1 MKNIVLFLLFFSI
14 SSFALSLDQVRA
26 ELKKSAFAR
35 DSVEM
40 SIRTTVNTPAGKQ
53 VVSIYMVQKGA
64 SKTYTEMKS
73 PLLNQRSIVNGSR
86 MKVIDLNTK
95 KSQILPYNGEAL
107 EAQSYT
113 KFNPLDSGDWHEPV
127 HVSGDLYSIVGDKGT
142 LYYDSAKKRI
152 EKIESNDAERNT
164 LTTFTYDAMNEL
176 KKMEVSV
183 IVSGIETK
191 VTTEILALR
200 SSAKFPDKLFEF

>member
-1 MKNIVLFLLFFSI
+1 MKKIIFTILFFSI
-14 SSFALSLDQVRA
+14 SSFALSLDQVRTD
-26 ELKKSAFAR
+26 LKKSAFSR

-95 KSQILPYNGEAL
+95 KSQVLPYNGEAL

-113 KFNPLDSGDWHEPV
+113 KFNPLDSGDWQEPV
-127 HVSGDLYSIVGDKGT
+127 HVSDNLYSITGSQGV

-152 EKIESNDAERNT
+152 EKIESNDAEKNT
-164 LTTFTYDAMNEL
+164 LTTFTYDASNNL

-183 IVSGIETK
+183 IVSGFETK

>member
-1 MKNIVLFLLFFSI
+1 MKKLVIALCLLAS

-26 ELKKSAFAR
+26 DLKKSALAR
-35 DSVEM
+35 DSIEM
-40 SIRTTVNTPAGKQ
+40 NIRTTVNSPAGKQ
-53 VVSIYMVQKGA
+53 VVSIYMVQKGV
-64 SKTYTEMKS
+64 SKVYTEMKS

-113 KFNPLDSGDWHEPV
+113 KFNPLDSGDWQEPV
-127 HVSGDLYSIVGDKGT
+127 HVSGNLFSIVGAQGT

-152 EKIESNDAERNT
+152 EKIESNDAGKSA
-164 LTTFTYDAMNEL
+164 LTTFTYDAMNNL

-183 IVSGIETK
+183 LVSGIETK
-191 VTTEILALR
+191 VVTEILALR
-200 SSAKFPDKLFEF
+200 SSEKFPDKLFEF

>member
-1 MKNIVLFLLFFSI
+1 MKKLVIALCLLAS

-26 ELKKSAFAR
+26 DLKKSALAR
-35 DSVEM
+35 DSIEM
-40 SIRTTVNTPAGKQ
+40 NIRTTVNSPAGKQ
-53 VVSIYMVQKGA
+53 VVSIYMVQKGV
-64 SKTYTEMKS
+64 SKVYTEMKS

-113 KFNPLDSGDWHEPV
+113 KFNPLDSGDWQEPV
-127 HVSGDLYSIVGDKGT
+127 HVSGNLFSIVGAQGT

-152 EKIESNDAERNT
+152 EKIESNDAGKNT
-164 LTTFTYDAMNEL
+164 LTTFTYDAMNNL

-183 IVSGIETK
+183 LVSGIETK
-191 VTTEILALR
+191 ITTEILALR

>member
-1 MKNIVLFLLFFSI
+1 MKRIIFTLLFFSI

-26 ELKKSAFAR
+26 DLKKSALAR

-113 KFNPLDSGDWHEPV
+113 KFNPLDSGVWQEPV
-127 HVSGDLYSIVGDKGT
+127 YVSGNLYSIAGDKGT

-152 EKIESNDAERNT
+152 EKIESNDAEKNT
-164 LTTFTYDAMNEL
+164 LTTFTYDALDNL

>member
-1 MKNIVLFLLFFSI
+1 MKKLVIALCLLAS

-26 ELKKSAFAR
+26 DLKKSALAR
-35 DSVEM
+35 DSIEM
-40 SIRTTVNTPAGKQ
+40 NIRTTVNSPAGKQ
-53 VVSIYMVQKGA
+53 VVSIYMVQKGV
-64 SKTYTEMKS
+64 SKVYTEMKS

-113 KFNPLDSGDWHEPV
+113 KFNPLDSGDWQEPV
-127 HVSGDLYSIVGDKGT
+127 HVSDNLYSITGSQGV

-152 EKIESNDAERNT
+152 EKIESNDAEKNT
-164 LTTFTYDAMNEL
+164 LTTFTYDASNNL

>member
-1 MKNIVLFLLFFSI
+1 MKFFLTLLVFTSF
-14 SSFALSLDQVRA
+14 SFALSLNQIRA
-26 ELKKSAFAR
+26 DLKKSALAR

-73 PLLNQRSIVNGSR
+73 SLLNQRSIVNGAR

-113 KFNPLDSGDWHEPV
+113 KFNPLDSGDWQEPV
-127 HVSGDLYSIVGDKGT
+127 HVSDNLYSITGSQGV

-152 EKIESNDAERNT
+152 EKIESNDAEKNT
-164 LTTFTYDAMNEL
+164 LTTFTYDASNNL

>member
-1 MKNIVLFLLFFSI
+1 MKKLVIALCLLAS

-26 ELKKSAFAR
+26 DLKKSALAR
-35 DSVEM
+35 DSIEM
-40 SIRTTVNTPAGKQ
+40 NIRTTVNSPAGKQ
-53 VVSIYMVQKGA
+53 VVSIYMVQKGV
-64 SKTYTEMKS
+64 SKVYTEMKS

-113 KFNPLDSGDWHEPV
+113 KFNPLDSGDWQEPV
-127 HVSGDLYSIVGDKGT
+127 HVSDNLYSITGSQGV

-152 EKIESNDAERNT
+152 EKIESNDAEKNT
-164 LTTFTYDAMNEL
+164 LTTFTYDASDNL

-200 SSAKFPDKLFEF
+200 SSAKFPDKLFDF

>member
-1 MKNIVLFLLFFSI
+1 MKKLVIALCLLAS

-26 ELKKSAFAR
+26 DLKKSALAR
-35 DSVEM
+35 DSIEM
-40 SIRTTVNTPAGKQ
+40 NIRTTVNSPAGKQ
-53 VVSIYMVQKGA
+53 VVSIYMVQKGVF
-64 SKTYTEMKS
+64 KVYTEMKS

-95 KSQILPYNGEAL
+95 KTQILPYNGEAL

-113 KFNPLDSGDWHEPV
+113 KFNPLDSGDWQEPV
-127 HVSGDLYSIVGDKGT
+127 HVSDNLYSITGSQGV

-152 EKIESNDAERNT
+152 EKIESNDAEKNT
-164 LTTFTYDAMNEL
+164 QTTFTYDAANNL

-191 VTTEILALR
+191 VVTEILALR
-200 SSAKFPDKLFEF
+200 SSEKFPDKLFEF

>member
-1 MKNIVLFLLFFSI
+1 MKKIIFILLLFSV
-14 SSFALSLDQVRA
+14 STFALSLDQVRA

-40 SIRTTVNTPAGKQ
+40 SIRTTVNTPMGKQ
-53 VVSIYMVQKGA
+53 VVSIYMVQKGT

-73 PLLNQRSIVNGSR
+73 PLLNQRSIVNGSH

-113 KFNPLDSGDWHEPV
+113 KFNPLDSGDWQEPV
-127 HVSGDLYSIVGDKGT
+127 HVSGNLYSIAGDKGT

-152 EKIESNDAERNT
+152 EKIESNDAEKNT
-164 LTTFTYDAMNEL
+164 LTTFTYDASDNL

-183 IVSGIETK
+183 IVSGIETN

>member
-1 MKNIVLFLLFFSI
+1 MKKIIFTLLFFSI
-14 SSFALSLDQVRA
+14 SSFALSLDQVRTD
-26 ELKKSAFAR
+26 LKKSALSR

-53 VVSIYMVQKGA
+53 VVSIYMVQKGT
-64 SKTYTEMKS
+64 SKIYTEMKS
-73 PLLNQRSIVNGSR
+73 SLLNQRSIVNGAR
-86 MKVIDLNTK
+86 MKVIDMNTK

-113 KFNPLDSGDWHEPV
+113 KFNPLDSGDWQEPV
-127 HVSGDLYSIVGDKGT
+127 HVSDNLYSITGSQGI
-142 LYYDSAKKRI
+142 LFYDASKKRI
-152 EKIESNDAERNT
+152 EKIESNDADKNT
-164 LTTFTYDAMNEL
+164 LTTFTYDAMDNL

>member
-1 MKNIVLFLLFFSI
+1 MKKLVIALCLLAS

-26 ELKKSAFAR
+26 DLKKSALAR

-73 PLLNQRSIVNGSR
+73 SLLNQRSIVNGSR

-113 KFNPLDSGDWHEPV
+113 KFNPLDSGDWQEPV
-127 HVSGDLYSIVGDKGT
+127 HVSDNLYSITGSQGV
-142 LYYDSAKKRI
+142 LYYDASKKRI
-152 EKIESNDAERNT
+152 EKIESNDAEKNT
-164 LTTFTYDAMNEL
+164 LTTFTYDAANNL

-191 VTTEILALR
+191 ITTEILALR

>member
-1 MKNIVLFLLFFSI
+1 MKKIIFTLLFFSI
-14 SSFALSLDQVRA
+14 SSFALSLDQVRTD
-26 ELKKSAFAR
+26 LKKSALSR

-53 VVSIYMVQKGA
+53 VVSIYMVQKGT
-64 SKTYTEMKS
+64 SKIYTEMKS
-73 PLLNQRSIVNGSR
+73 SLLNQRSIVNGAR

-95 KSQILPYNGEAL
+95 KSQILPHNGEAL

-113 KFNPLDSGDWHEPV
+113 KFNPLDSGDWQEPV
-127 HVSGDLYSIVGDKGT
+127 HVSDNLYSITGSQGI
-142 LYYDSAKKRI
+142 LFYDASKKRI
-152 EKIESNDAERNT
+152 EKIESNDADKNT
-164 LTTFTYDAMNEL
+164 LTTFTYDAMDNL

>member
-1 MKNIVLFLLFFSI
+1 MKNLIIALSLLVT
-14 SSFALSLDQVRA
+14 SSFAFSLDQVRA

-40 SIRTTVNTPAGKQ
+40 SIRTTVDTPAGKQ
-53 VVSIYMVQKGA
+53 VVSIYMVQKGT

-86 MKVIDLNTK
+86 IKVIDLNTK
-95 KSQILPYNGEAL
+95 KSQVLPYNGEAL

-113 KFNPLDSGDWHEPV
+113 KFNPLDSGDWQEPV
-127 HVSGDLYSIVGDKGT
+127 HVSGNLYSIVSGKGT

-152 EKIESNDAERNT
+152 EKIESMDSEKNT
-164 LTTFTYDAMNEL
+164 LTTFTYDALDNL

>member
-1 MKNIVLFLLFFSI
+1 MKKIIFTLLILSI
-14 SSFALSLDQVRA
+14 SSFALSLDQVRTD
-26 ELKKSAFAR
+26 LKKSAHSR

-73 PLLNQRSIVNGSR
+73 SLLNQRSIVNGSR

-113 KFNPLDSGDWHEPV
+113 KFNPLDSGDWQEPV
-127 HVSGDLYSIVGDKGT
+127 HVSDNLYSITGSQGV

-152 EKIESNDAERNT
+152 EKIESNDAEKNT
-164 LTTFTYDAMNEL
+164 LTTFTYDASNNL

>member
-1 MKNIVLFLLFFSI
+1 MKKIIFTILFFSI
-14 SSFALSLDQVRA
+14 SSFALSLDQVRTD
-26 ELKKSAFAR
+26 LKKSAFSR

-95 KSQILPYNGEAL
+95 KSQVLPYNGEAL
-107 EAQSYT
+107 EAQFYT
-113 KFNPLDSGDWHEPV
+113 KFNPLDSGDWQEPV
-127 HVSGDLYSIVGDKGT
+127 HVSDNLYSITGSQGV

-152 EKIESNDAERNT
+152 EKIESNDAEKNT
-164 LTTFTYDAMNEL
+164 LTTFTYDASNNL

-183 IVSGIETK
+183 IVSGFETK

>member
-1 MKNIVLFLLFFSI
+1 MKNLIIALSLLVT

-53 VVSIYMVQKGA
+53 VVSIYMVQKGS
-64 SKTYTEMKS
+64 SKTYAEMKS
-73 PLLNQRSIVNGSR
+73 PLLNQRSIVNGLR

-113 KFNPLDSGDWHEPV
+113 KFNPLDSGDWQEPV
-127 HVSGDLYSIVGDKGT
+127 HVSDNLYSITGSQGV

-152 EKIESNDAERNT
+152 EKIESNDAEKNS
-164 LTTFTYDAMNEL
+164 LTTFTYDASDNL

-183 IVSGIETK
+183 IVSGVETK

>member
-1 MKNIVLFLLFFSI
+1 MKKIIFTLLFFSI
-14 SSFALSLDQVRA
+14 SSFALSLDQVRTD
-26 ELKKSAFAR
+26 LKKSALSR

-53 VVSIYMVQKGA
+53 VVSIYMVQKGT
-64 SKTYTEMKS
+64 SKIYTEMKS
-73 PLLNQRSIVNGSR
+73 SLLNQRSIVNGAR

-113 KFNPLDSGDWHEPV
+113 KFNPLDSGDWQEPV
-127 HVSGDLYSIVGDKGT
+127 HVSDNLYSITGSQGI
-142 LYYDSAKKRI
+142 LFYDASKKRI
-152 EKIESNDAERNT
+152 EKIESNDADKNT
-164 LTTFTYDAMNEL
+164 LTTFTYDAMDNL

>member
-1 MKNIVLFLLFFSI
+1 MKKIIVFLSFLATA
-14 SSFALSLDQVRA
+14 SFALSLDQVRA
-26 ELKKSAFAR
+26 DLKKSALSR

-40 SIRTTVNTPAGKQ
+40 SIRTTVNTPVGKQ
-53 VVSIYMVQKGA
+53 VVSIYMVQKGP
-64 SKTYTEMKS
+64 SKIYTEMKS
-73 PLLNQRSIVNGSR
+73 SLLNQRSVVNGSR
-86 MKVIDLNTK
+86 MKVIDLSTK

-113 KFNPLDSGDWHEPV
+113 KFNPLDSGDWQEPV
-127 HVSGDLYSIVGDKGT
+127 HVSDNLYSIVGSQGV

-152 EKIESNDAERNT
+152 EKIESNDAEKNT
-164 LTTFTYDAMNEL
+164 LTTFTYDVSNNL

-183 IVSGIETK
+183 IVSGVETK
-191 VTTEILALR
+191 VTTEILTLR

>member
-1 MKNIVLFLLFFSI
+1 MKKIIHILLVFSI

-26 ELKKSAFAR
+26 DLKKSALFR

-53 VVSIYMVQKGA
+53 VISIYMVQKGT

-95 KSQILPYNGEAL
+95 KSQILPYNGEAF

-113 KFNPLDSGDWHEPV
+113 KFNPLDSGDWQEPV
-127 HVSGDLYSIVGDKGT
+127 HVSENLYSIAGDQGT

-152 EKIESNDAERNT
+152 EKIESNDAEKNT

-183 IVSGIETK
+183 IVSGVETK

-200 SSAKFPDKLFEF
+200 SSNIFPDKLFEF

>member
-1 MKNIVLFLLFFSI
+1 MKKIIFTLFFFSI
-14 SSFALSLDQVRA
+14 SSFALSLEQVRA
-26 ELKKSAFAR
+26 DLKKSALAR

-113 KFNPLDSGDWHEPV
+113 KFNPLDSGDWQEPV
-127 HVSGDLYSIVGDKGT
+127 HVSGNLYSIAGDKGT

-152 EKIESNDAERNT
+152 EKIESNDAEKNT
-164 LTTFTYDAMNEL
+164 LTTFTYDASDNL

-200 SSAKFPDKLFEF
+200 SSAKFPDKLFDF

>member
-1 MKNIVLFLLFFSI
+1 MKNLIIALSLLVT

-73 PLLNQRSIVNGSR
+73 PLLNQRSIVNGAR

-107 EAQSYT
+107 DAQSYT
-113 KFNPLDSGDWHEPV
+113 KFNPLDSGDWQEPV
-127 HVSGDLYSIVGDKGT
+127 HVSDNLYSIAGSQGI

-152 EKIESNDAERNT
+152 EKIESNDAEKNS
-164 LTTFTYDAMNEL
+164 LTTFTYDASDNL

-183 IVSGIETK
+183 IVSGVETK

>member
-1 MKNIVLFLLFFSI
+1 MKKIIFTLFFFSI
-14 SSFALSLDQVRA
+14 SSFALSLEQVRA
-26 ELKKSAFAR
+26 DLKKSALAH

-95 KSQILPYNGEAL
+95 KSQVLPYNGEAL
-107 EAQSYT
+107 EVQSYT
-113 KFNPLDSGDWHEPV
+113 KFNPLDSGDWQEPV
-127 HVSGDLYSIVGDKGT
+127 HVSDNLYSIAGTQGT

-152 EKIESNDAERNT
+152 EKIESVDAEKNT

-200 SSAKFPDKLFEF
+200 SSKNFPDKLFEF

>member
-1 MKNIVLFLLFFSI
+1 MKTIIFTLLFFSM

-40 SIRTTVNTPAGKQ
+40 SIRTTVDTPAGKQ
-53 VVSIYMVQKGA
+53 VVSIYMVQKGT

-113 KFNPLDSGDWHEPV
+113 KFNPLDSGVWQEPV
-127 HVSGDLYSIVGDKGT
+127 HVSDNLYSIVGDKGT

-152 EKIESNDAERNT
+152 EKIESNDAEKNT
-164 LTTFTYDAMNEL
+164 LTTFTYDASDNL

>member
-1 MKNIVLFLLFFSI
+1 MKKIIFTLLFFSI
-14 SSFALSLDQVRA
+14 SSFALSLDQVRID
-26 ELKKSAFAR
+26 LKKSALAR

-53 VVSIYMVQKGA
+53 VVSIYMVQKGV

-73 PLLNQRSIVNGSR
+73 PLLNQRSIVNGAR

-113 KFNPLDSGDWHEPV
+113 KFNPLDSGDWQEPV
-127 HVSGDLYSIVGDKGT
+127 HVSDNLYSIVGSQGV
-142 LYYDSAKKRI
+142 LYYDSAKRRI
-152 EKIESNDAERNT
+152 EKIESNDAEKNT
-164 LTTFTYDAMNEL
+164 LTTFTYDASGNL

>member
-1 MKNIVLFLLFFSI
+1 MKKLVIALCLLAS

-26 ELKKSAFAR
+26 DLKKSALAR
-35 DSVEM
+35 DSIEM
-40 SIRTTVNTPAGKQ
+40 NIRTTVNSPAGKQ
-53 VVSIYMVQKGA
+53 VVSVYMVQKGVF
-64 SKTYTEMKS
+64 KVYTEMKS

-113 KFNPLDSGDWHEPV
+113 KFNPLDSGDWQEPV
-127 HVSGDLYSIVGDKGT
+127 HVSGNLFSIVGAQGT

-152 EKIESNDAERNT
+152 EKIESNDAGKSA
-164 LTTFTYDAMNEL
+164 LTTFTYDAMNNL

-183 IVSGIETK
+183 LVSGIETK
-191 VTTEILALR
+191 ITTEILALR

>member
-1 MKNIVLFLLFFSI
+1 MKKFILVLSLLVT

-26 ELKKSAFAR
+26 DLKKSALAR

-113 KFNPLDSGDWHEPV
+113 KFNPLDSGDWQEPV
-127 HVSGDLYSIVGDKGT
+127 LVSDNLYSITGEKGT

-152 EKIESNDAERNT
+152 ERIESNDAEKNT
-164 LTTFTYDAMNEL
+164 LTTFTYDASDNL

-183 IVSGIETK
+183 IISGIETK

>member
-1 MKNIVLFLLFFSI
+1 MKIFFTLLFFTSF
-14 SSFALSLDQVRA
+14 SFALSLDQVRA

-40 SIRTTVNTPAGKQ
+40 SIRTTVNTPVGKQ
-53 VVSIYMVQKGA
+53 VVSIYMVQKGT

-107 EAQSYT
+107 ETQSYT
-113 KFNPLDSGDWHEPV
+113 KFNPLDSGDWQEPV
-127 HVSGDLYSIVGDKGT
+127 HVSGNLYSIAGDKGT

-152 EKIESNDAERNT
+152 EKIESNDAEKNT
-164 LTTFTYDAMNEL
+164 LTTFTYDASDNL

>member
-1 MKNIVLFLLFFSI
+1 
-14 SSFALSLDQVRA
+14 
-26 ELKKSAFAR
+26 
-35 DSVEM
+35 
-40 SIRTTVNTPAGKQ
+40 
-53 VVSIYMVQKGA
+53 MVQKGT

-95 KSQILPYNGEAL
+95 KSQILPYNGKAL

-113 KFNPLDSGDWHEPV
+113 KFNPLDSGVWQEPV
-127 HVSGDLYSIVGDKGT
+127 YVSGNLYSIAGDKGT

-152 EKIESNDAERNT
+152 EKIESNDAEKNT
-164 LTTFTYDAMNEL
+164 LTTFTYDALDNL

>member
-1 MKNIVLFLLFFSI
+1 MKKIIYTLLLFSV
-14 SSFALSLDQVRA
+14 SSFALSLNQVRA
-26 ELKKSAFAR
+26 ELKKSTFAR

-53 VVSIYMVQKGA
+53 VVSIYIVQKGA

-113 KFNPLDSGDWHEPV
+113 KFNPLDSGDWQEPV
-127 HVSGDLYSIVGDKGT
+127 HVSGNLYSIAGDKGT

-152 EKIESNDAERNT
+152 EKIESNDAEKNT
-164 LTTFTYDAMNEL
+164 LTTFTYDASDNL

>member
-1 MKNIVLFLLFFSI
+1 MKKLILALSLLVT

-26 ELKKSAFAR
+26 DLKKSALAR
-35 DSVEM
+35 DSIEM
-40 SIRTTVNTPAGKQ
+40 NIRTTVNSPAGKQ
-53 VVSIYMVQKGA
+53 VVSIYMVQKGV
-64 SKTYTEMKS
+64 SKVYTEMKS

-113 KFNPLDSGDWHEPV
+113 KFNPLDSGDWQEPV
-127 HVSGDLYSIVGDKGT
+127 HVSGNLFSIVGAQGT

-152 EKIESNDAERNT
+152 EKIESNDAGKNT
-164 LTTFTYDAMNEL
+164 LTTFTYDAMNNL

-183 IVSGIETK
+183 FVSGIETK

>member
-1 MKNIVLFLLFFSI
+1 MKKIIFILLFFSI
-14 SSFALSLDQVRA
+14 SSFALSLDQIRA
-26 ELKKSAFAR
+26 DLKKSAIAR

-40 SIRTTVNTPAGKQ
+40 SIRTTVSTPAGKQ

-73 PLLNQRSIVNGSR
+73 PLLNQRSIVNGPR

-95 KSQILPYNGEAL
+95 EFQILPYNGEAL
-107 EAQSYT
+107 EVQSYT
-113 KFNPLDSGDWHEPV
+113 KFNPLDSGDWQEPV
-127 HVSGDLYSIVGDKGT
+127 HVSDNLYSIAGLQGV

-152 EKIESNDAERNT
+152 EKIESNDAEKNT

-200 SSAKFPDKLFEF
+200 SSAKFPDKLFDF

>member
-1 MKNIVLFLLFFSI
+1 MKKIIFTLLFFSI
-14 SSFALSLDQVRA
+14 SSFALSLDQVRTD
-26 ELKKSAFAR
+26 LKKSALSR

-53 VVSIYMVQKGA
+53 VVSIYMVQKGT
-64 SKTYTEMKS
+64 SKIYTEMKS
-73 PLLNQRSIVNGSR
+73 SLLNQRSIVNGAR

-113 KFNPLDSGDWHEPV
+113 KFNPLDSGDWQEPV
-127 HVSGDLYSIVGDKGT
+127 HVSDNLYSITGSQGI
-142 LYYDSAKKRI
+142 LFYDASKKRI
-152 EKIESNDAERNT
+152 EKIEGNDADKNT
-164 LTTFTYDAMNEL
+164 LTTFTYDAMDNL

>member
-1 MKNIVLFLLFFSI
+1 MKKIIFSLLLFSV
-14 SSFALSLDQVRA
+14 SSFALSLNQVRA

-40 SIRTTVNTPAGKQ
+40 SIKTTINTPAGKQ

-73 PLLNQRSIVNGSR
+73 SLLNQRSIVNGSR

-113 KFNPLDSGDWHEPV
+113 KFNPLDSGNWQEPV
-127 HVSGDLYSIVGDKGT
+127 HVSDNLYSIVGDKGT

-152 EKIESNDAERNT
+152 EKIESNDAEKNT
-164 LTTFTYDAMNEL
+164 LTTFTYDASDNL

>member
-1 MKNIVLFLLFFSI
+1 MKKLFLALLFLAS
-14 SSFALSLDQVRA
+14 SSFALSLDQVRTD
-26 ELKKSAFAR
+26 LKKSALSR

-95 KSQILPYNGEAL
+95 KSQILPYNGAAL

-113 KFNPLDSGDWHEPV
+113 KFNPLDSGDWQEPV
-127 HVSGDLYSIVGDKGT
+127 HVSGNLYSIVGDKGT

-152 EKIESNDAERNT
+152 EKIESNDAEKNT
-164 LTTFTYDAMNEL
+164 LTTFTYDAANNL

-183 IVSGIETK
+183 IVSGVETK

>member
-1 MKNIVLFLLFFSI
+1 MKKIIFTLLFFSVT
-14 SSFALSLDQVRA
+14 SFALSLDQVRA
-26 ELKKSAFAR
+26 DLKKSALSR

-40 SIRTTVNTPAGKQ
+40 SIRTTVNTSAGKQ

-73 PLLNQRSIVNGSR
+73 SLLNQRSIVNGSR

-113 KFNPLDSGDWHEPV
+113 KFNPLDSGDWQEPV
-127 HVSGDLYSIVGDKGT
+127 HVSDNLYSITGEKGT

-152 EKIESNDAERNT
+152 EKIESNDAEKNT
-164 LTTFTYDAMNEL
+164 LTTFTYDASDNL

-183 IVSGIETK
+183 IISGIETK